1 MFYYLVIVLII
12 FLYFY
17 QYPMKINVKLSF
29 GEMHLKEKIPILIL
43 HPNLT
48 YYSMLSIWQAR
59 QLNDDIHVL
68 YDHKGTIER
77 SCSTYLSNKANCS
90 SMISMKLSQLIESLH
105 SSQIY
110 FTDLNSK
117 DLQNEVNDFR
127 KAFQRGNNRTLFDLY
142 HRDKWIY
149 EEWCAIRWLYAYN
162 YALKRKFHV
171 IYIEDSDVLLYG
183 NMTMEFDYLK
193 PIDVGMI
200 ASSFRAGSSGHSAIF
215 RLKAL
220 RMLIDFMLETWA
232 HRTDVAGYVRSNWVT
247 DMFYFTHL
255 FEHRNNQMMRRGKGL
270 IIRLLHD
277 VYYADKYNSSSGRIF
292 DWHAADHFNQRFS
305 LTKVQH
311 PNIEPGPLK
320 NFTWITDKGEY
331 FNSSSIS
338 ISHRFPIIY
347 HYELQENIRL
357 ISLHFHG
364 NKKRFIRFYI
374 QRYIFNNN
382 IDQLLQ
388 FNFFSDRTLL

>member
-1 MFYYLVIVLII
+1 MQVSII
-12 FLYFY
+12 PF
-17 QYPMKINVKLSF
+17 V
-29 GEMHLKEKIPILIL
+29 PILIL

-48 YYSMLSIWQAR
+48 YYSMVSIWQAR
-59 QLNDDIHVL
+59 QLNDEIHVL
-68 YDHKGTIER
+68 YDHNATVQRTCNQSDMKIDNCFSSVSTNLTILIK
-77 SCSTYLSNKANCS
+77 SLLSSK
-90 SMISMKLSQLIESLH
+90 
-105 SSQIY
+105 IY
-110 FTDLNSK
+110 FIDLNIK
-117 DLQNEVNDFR
+117 YLQTNVDSF
-127 KAFQRGNNRTLFDLY
+127 KVAYSQGNNKSLFDQHHPL
-142 HRDKWIY
+142 KWIY

-162 YALKRKFHV
+162 YALKRKFDV